1 MGLRKRLLF
10 IGVGLMVASTLITG
24 FVAWLGSR
32 NIVSIASAGST
43 KLVDSDF
50 IHAAEHMTEFCQSA
64 RTMLTEAVESD
75 LNGARG
81 ILLRDGGA
89 HLAEK
94 EKVRWEA
101 VNQYT
106 KAPSTAD
113 LPKLLVGNEWPGQVT
128 DFTQRVVVVDAVHR
142 TTSATC
148 TLFQRMNDAGDMLRI
163 ATSVPASD
171 GKRAVGTF
179 LPVVNPDGQPNP
191 VLATVLEGKRFVGR
205 AFVVNQ
211 WYSSAYEPLTDAAG
225 KIFGM
230 LYVGVSE
237 KTAFDSIRTAIIGTK
252 VGNTGYVYVLH
263 AKGAERGHYVISK
276 DGVRDGENL
285 WDASD
290 ANGNPFIQR
299 ICQKALT
306 LKPGELAMD
315 RYPWKNPGDQ
325 VAQYKRAWFTYFQP
339 WDWVIA
345 VSMPE
350 SEYYEVP
357 RAIETISRKNLSILA
372 MAELL
377 SILVAAIIWYAASRR
392 LVGQIE
398 PIVRELQNSSQR
410 VTAAAEQVSVSSR
423 EMVQGAVQQA
433 ASIQDTHSAS
443 AKVHSIAEANAA
455 TARAAFELMDSA
467 SREIVRTNQTLA
479 QMSGSISE
487 IASSSKQVAA
497 VIGTIDEI
505 AFQTNILALNASIEA
520 ARAGTAGAGFGVVA
534 TEVRNLA
541 LRSAAAA
548 HDTGAVIETALIKAQ
563 SGKKTLEGMS
573 NAVGALIDTAEQVK
587 ALVEKVN
594 VTSKEQLDGT
604 KHFTH
609 AMDQVHRLANDTA
622 ARAEEGASAGQQLTA
637 QAQSMRDLS
646 RRLNAVI
653 GGRKIPASVPA
664 LVKSTTRPADRRDVK
679 SFSPRRPAATKQTRR
694 RRSG

>member
-1 MGLRKRLLF
+1 MGLRKRLLLV
-10 IGVGLMVASTLITG
+10 GVGLMVASTAITG

-32 NIVSIASAGST
+32 NVASIASAGSAR
-43 KLVDSDF
+43 LVDSDF
-50 IHAAEHMTEFCQSA
+50 IHSAQHMTEFCQSA

-75 LNGARG
+75 SKAARG
-81 ILLRDGGA
+81 ILTRDGGA

-106 KAPSTAD
+106 KTPSTLE
-113 LPKLLVGNEWPGQVT
+113 LPKLLVGSEWPGQIR

-171 GKRAVGTF
+171 GNRAVGTF
-179 LPVVNPDGQPNP
+179 LPVINPDGQPNP
-191 VLATVLEGKRFVGR
+191 VLATVLKGERFVGR

-237 KTAFDSIRTAIIGTK
+237 KTAFDSIRTAIIDTK
-252 VGNTGYVYVLH
+252 VGKTGYVYVLH
-263 AKGAERGHYVISK
+263 AKGAERGHYVVSK
-276 DGVRDGENL
+276 GGARDGENL
-285 WDASD
+285 WDARD
-290 ANGNPFIQR
+290 ANGNAFIQR

-315 RYPWKNPGDQ
+315 RYPWKNPGDE
-325 VAQYKRAWFTYFQP
+325 AIQYKRAWFTYFAP

-350 SEYYEVP
+350 SEYYEVSHE
-357 RAIETISRKNLSILA
+357 IEASGRQNINLLTIT
-372 MAELL
+372 ELL
-377 SILVAAIIWYAASRR
+377 SILVAAVIWYAASRR

-398 PIVRELQNSSQR
+398 PIVHELQRSAQQ
-410 VTAAAEQVSVSSR
+410 VTAAAEQVSGSSQGL
-423 EMVQGAVQQA
+423 VQGAMQQA

-455 TARAAFELMDSA
+455 SARAAYELMDSA

-548 HDTGAVIETALIKAQ
+548 NDTGAVIETALIKAQ
-563 SGKKTLEGMS
+563 TGKKTLEGMS
-573 NAVGALIDTAEQVK
+573 NAVGALIGTAEQVK

-604 KHFTH
+604 RRFTD
-609 AMDQVHRLANDTA
+609 AMDRVHRLANDTA

-637 QAQSMRDLS
+637 QAHSMRDLS

-653 GGRKIPASVPA
+653 DGRKNS
-664 LVKSTTRPADRRDVK
+664 
-679 SFSPRRPAATKQTRR
+679 SFGSR
-694 RRSG
+694 

>member
-10 IGVGLMVASTLITG
+10 IGVGLMVASTAITG

-32 NIVSIASAGST
+32 NVVSIATAGSAQ
-43 KLVDSDF
+43 LVDSDF
-50 IHAAEHMTEFCQSA
+50 IHAAQHMTEFCQSA

-75 LNGARG
+75 LNAARG
-81 ILLRDGGA
+81 ILTRDGGA
-89 HLAEK
+89 HLAQK
-94 EKVRWEA
+94 DKVRWEA

-106 KAPSTAD
+106 KTPLSVD
-113 LPKLLVGNEWPGQVT
+113 LPKLLVGSEWPGQIR

-148 TLFQRMNDAGDMLRI
+148 TLFQRMNDTGDMLRI
-163 ATSVPASD
+163 ATSVPGSD
-171 GKRAVGTF
+171 GNRAVGTF

-191 VLATVLEGKRFVGR
+191 VLATVLGGKRFVGR

-211 WYSSAYEPLTDAAG
+211 WYSAAYEPLTDAAG

-237 KTAFDSIRTAIIGTK
+237 KTAFDSIRTAIIDTK
-252 VGNTGYVYVLH
+252 VGKTGYVYVLH
-263 AKGAERGHYVISK
+263 AKGAERGHYVVSK
-276 DGVRDGENL
+276 GGARDGENL
-285 WDASD
+285 WDSRD
-290 ANGNPFIQR
+290 ANGNAFIQR

-306 LKPGELAMD
+306 LKAGELAMD
-315 RYPWKNPGDQ
+315 RYPWKNPGDE
-325 VAQYKRAWFTYFQP
+325 VAHYKRAWFTYFQP

-357 RAIETISRKNLSILA
+357 HAIETSSRKNLNNLA
-372 MAELL
+372 ISGLL
-377 SILVAAIIWYAASRR
+377 TVMVAAVIWYAASRR

-398 PIVRELQNSSQR
+398 PIVRELQDSAQQVTASAEQISGSSQGL
-410 VTAAAEQVSVSSR
+410 
-423 EMVQGAVQQA
+423 VQGAVQQA
-433 ASIQDTHSAS
+433 ASVQDTYSAS
-443 AKVHSIAEANAA
+443 AKIHSIAEANAA

-487 IASSSKQVAA
+487 IAASSKQVAG

-548 HDTGAVIETALIKAQ
+548 RETGAVIETALVKAQ
-563 SGKKTLEGMS
+563 TGRNTLDGMAK
-573 NAVGALIDTAEQVK
+573 AVGALIGTAEQVK

-604 KHFTH
+604 KHFTQ
-609 AMDQVHRLANDTA
+609 AMDQVQRLANDTA
-622 ARAEEGASAGQQLTA
+622 ARAEEGASTGQQLTA
-637 QAQSMRDLS
+637 QAQSMRNLS

-653 GGRKIPASVPA
+653 SGRKAPVSVPI
-664 LVKSTTRPADRRDVK
+664 KSMTRPADRRDAK
-679 SFSPRRPAATKQTRR
+679 IFSSRPPAATKQSRR
-694 RRSG
+694 RGSG